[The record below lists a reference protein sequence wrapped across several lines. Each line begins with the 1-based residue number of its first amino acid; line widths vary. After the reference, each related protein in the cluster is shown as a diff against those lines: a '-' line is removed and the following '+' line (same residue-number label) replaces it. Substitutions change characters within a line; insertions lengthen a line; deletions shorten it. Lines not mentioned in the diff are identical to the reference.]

1 MSTIGRKRFRD
12 YSSVDEERNEKRVQK
27 RSNIGRKGRYS
38 AKNKSAWPDLLQSL
52 DSQLLENKISYL
64 NKPHEV
70 EAIKAKVPDP
80 KFFAFIPSLNHP
92 TEEPH
97 EKEIRDMKND
107 VVKKLYT
114 DALSRQISKLEQL
127 QRDNEVR
134 LAILLDLVDKAI
146 NDELHDYKKRTCASM
161 SPEQQF
167 ESIFQHLLMT
177 HGPHS
182 SLDVRSLTAQLSELS
197 PTALGWPKFLL
208 SFNHYVT
215 TLTEMKQTAPLTG
228 EILRGP
234 KPAPVPVPPPGT
246 HRRPSRRRP
255 HTLGPL

>member
-1 MSTIGRKRFRD
+1 MSNAGRKRFQN
-12 YSSVDEERNEKRVQK
+12 YSSVDDERNEKRVHK
-27 RSNIGRKGRYS
+27 RLNTGRKGRYS

-64 NKPHEV
+64 NKPSEV

-80 KFFAFIPSLNHP
+80 KFFAFIPSLNKR

-146 NDELHDYKKRTCASM
+146 NDELHDYKKRTCAAM
-161 SPEQQF
+161 NPE
-167 ESIFQHLLMT
+167 QHLLMT

-197 PTALGWPKFLL
+197 PTALG
-208 SFNHYVT
+208 
-215 TLTEMKQTAPLTG
+215 
-228 EILRGP
+228 
-234 KPAPVPVPPPGT
+234 
-246 HRRPSRRRP
+246 
-255 HTLGPL
+255 